1 VPGANLTAGDQFN
14 QTTVDAGGLVYRHD
28 GSETAADQFAFTL
41 DVDVDRHQVADE
53 WTSPSAQFTFNIS
66 VRAVDDRPF
75 HVVTTAPWI
84 RLVQGSTTNI
94 TRDRLLTEDD
104 DTPPDRIVY
113 EVNVSA
119 SRSVQPTID
128 SSRS

>member
-1 VPGANLTAGDQFN
+1 
-14 QTTVDAGGLVYRHD
+14 
-28 GSETAADQFAFTL
+28 
-41 DVDVDRHQVADE
+41 
-53 WTSPSAQFTFNIS
+53 
-66 VRAVDDRPF
+66 
-75 HVVTTAPWI
+75 VTTAPWI

-119 SRSVQPTID
+119 FRSVQPF
-128 SSRS
+128 